1 MKAGKIMGAL
11 AVLALGAG
19 VMACSQEPATDAS
32 ADSAPAAAPQKVG
45 REGAYEAALGTP
57 EQFVRALY
65 DVYKNPPTEP
75 VTPGRDY
82 LIQRSLNA
90 MILYDNKNAQEKGT
104 PRYLKNDPI
113 CDCNGGE
120 VVLTSVQITPKETNF
135 ADAAVAFTVDGTP
148 KAQTLV
154 LEKEGGR
161 WKVKDVLRDGEKP
174 LTEQLLA
181 VIG

>member
-19 VMACSQEPATDAS
+19 VMACSQEPATGAA
-32 ADSAPAAAPQKVG
+32 ADSAAAAPQKVG

-120 VVLTSVQITPKETNF
+120 EVVLTSVQITPKEANF

>member
-19 VMACSQEPATDAS
+19 VMACSQEPATGAA
-32 ADSAPAAAPQKVG
+32 ADSAAAAPQKVG

-120 VVLTSVQITPKETNF
+120 VVLTSVQITPKEANF

-148 KAQTLV
+148 KDQTLV

>member
-11 AVLALGAG
+11 ASVALAAG
-19 VMACSQEPATDAS
+19 VMACSQESATDVA
-32 ADSAPAAAPQKVG
+32 ADIAAAAPQKVG

-65 DVYKNPPTEP
+65 DVYKNPPAEP

-120 VVLTSVQITPKETNF
+120 VVLTSVQITPKEANF
-135 ADAAVAFTVDGTP
+135 ADAAVTFTVDGTP

-161 WKVKDVLRDGEKP
+161 WKVKDVLREGEKP

>member
-1 MKAGKIMGAL
+1 MKAGKIISVL
-11 AVLALGAG
+11 AVAALGAG

-120 VVLTSVQITPKETNF
+120 VVLTSVQITPKEANF
-135 ADAAVAFTVDGTP
+135 TDAAVAFTVDGTP